1 MKKPIVFLTMFL
13 FLLTSLWA
21 QQKTITGTVTD
32 KLNGQPLP
40 GVNVIVPGTTVGTI
54 TDADGV
60 YRITVP
66 PDAQF
71 LEFKF
76 VGMKTHQMEIGDQTQ
91 IDLAMEEDVLGI
103 NEVIVTGLGTSRT
116 KKALGYA
123 VQDVKGDELANAIEP
138 NVTNSLQ
145 GRLSGVQITNSSGSV
160 TSGARV
166 VIRGMST
173 LTGNNQPLWVV
184 DGVPILNS
192 YSSSGAYGTVDY
204 GNAAMDINPSDIESV
219 SVLKGANAAA
229 LYGSRAVN
237 GVILVTT
244 KKGKLQ
250 AGSRKGLGI
259 SFESN
264 IMASKPLLLP
274 EYQNLYGQGSGGQF
288 SYVDGNY
295 GGVNDGVDESWGPP
309 LDQGLMIPQF
319 DSPYDPV
326 TGVREATPWVSH
338 PDNVKDVFVTGLNAT
353 NTLVLRGSD
362 EKADFRLSLSN
373 QKVTGIVPNTDL
385 TKNTVNLNAGLNVT
399 TKIRVSGNI
408 TYINNRSDNIMRN
421 GYSGGNILQ
430 SLSQWFGRQVDTKVL
445 KDRWEET
452 DPVTGLPFNWNH
464 SYHNNPYFVLN
475 KATNSRDR
483 NRVLGNINLNWDF
496 TPWLSFEGMIG
507 NDYYSE
513 AHENRTPMG
522 WVGDPLGGF
531 STDLTSR
538 NQLDARGQFN
548 FNKTFGDFDVVA
560 TIGGEYNRYN
570 YLYHSTSV
578 PDLIV
583 PDLYSVSNAAAT
595 ATTGYSQSHTEL
607 QSVFGQV
614 NIGYKNFLF
623 LDLTGRNDWSST
635 LPLDNNSYFYPSAS
649 LGFVVTEALGMQS
662 NVLSYLKLRASYAE
676 VGGTAGP
683 YALQGVFS
691 AGEPFNG
698 NPSLTYTNTMPPVG
712 LLPQDKKSIE
722 LGFESKFLQNRVGV
736 DFTFYKENTINQIMS
751 IDVSRMTGFSTQT
764 INAGNLQNMGEEIT
778 LWATPVKTKS
788 FTWDISVNWAQN
800 ENKVVELYGD
810 MHDMTL
816 FYMSWGTYA
825 KARIGEPYGQIM
837 AYDIVRENAIPH
849 YQDADQTVI
858 DYIEYTGRPVVTT
871 SGNYIKTPYRTLM
884 GNVMPDW
891 FGGVNNAFNFKG
903 INFSFLVDFRKGG
916 QQFSVTD
923 WFGHYAGVLAGTAGI
938 NPNGK
943 NVREDVANGGGVLV
957 EGAVYGRLDT
967 DGNVVYTDATGADV
981 SAPVENTSYV
991 NAEDFYHN
999 YWGKPGLSIFDAS
1012 FVKLREVV
1020 LGYTFRN
1027 VTSWISSIN
1036 ASVVGRN
1043 LWLIHSN
1050 IPDVDPE
1057 NAFSAGNTQGVN
1069 SNPLPST
1076 RTLGFNLK
1084 VNF

>member
-1 MKKPIVFLTMFL
+1 MKKPLVLMLL
-13 FLLTSLWA
+13 FAVMGFTLFAQTTS
-21 QQKTITGTVTD
+21 ITGTVTSKD
-32 KLNGQPLP
+32 DGAPLP
-40 GVNVIVPGTTVGTI
+40 GVAVVVQGTTVGTV
-54 TDADGV
+54 TDVDGKYTLAVPADA
-60 YRITVP
+60 TM
-66 PDAQF
+66 

-76 VGMKTHQMEIGDQTQ
+76 VGMKTVDMQIGSQTT
-91 IDLAMEEDVLGI
+91 IDLAMEQDVLGLE
-103 NEVIVTGLGTSRT
+103 EVVVTGLGTSRA
-116 KKALGYA
+116 KKALGYS
-123 VQDVKGDELANAIEP
+123 VQDVKGDELTTAMEP
-138 NVTNSLQ
+138 NVVNSLQ

-160 TSGARV
+160 TSGSRV
-166 VIRGMST
+166 IIRGMST

-192 YSSSGAYGTVDY
+192 YSSNGAYGGVDY
-204 GNAAMDINPSDIESV
+204 GNAASDINASDIESI

-244 KKGKLQ
+244 KSGKLQ
-250 AGSRKGLGI
+250 PGAKKGLGI
-259 SFESN
+259 TLESN
-264 IMASKPLLLP
+264 WMWSTPLLLP
-274 EYQNLYGQGSGGQF
+274 EYQNLYGQGSGGEF
-288 SYVDGNY
+288 AYV
-295 GGVNDGVDESWGPP
+295 GGDYSGTNDGVDESWGPP
-309 LDQGLMIPQF
+309 LDTGLMIPQF

-326 TGVREATPWVSH
+326 TGVRTPTPWISH
-338 PDNVKDVFVTGLNAT
+338 PNNVRDVFVTGLNAT
-353 NTLVLRGSD
+353 NTLTLQGAD
-362 EKADFRLSLSN
+362 EKANFRLSLGN

-385 TKNTVNLNAGLNVT
+385 NKNSVNLSAGLNVT
-399 TKIRVSGNI
+399 NRIRVGGNI
-408 TYINNRSDNIMRN
+408 TYISNKSGNIMQG

-445 KDRWEET
+445 EERWQET
-452 DPVTGLPFNWNH
+452 DPVTGMPFNWNH

-475 KATNSRDR
+475 KATHSRDR
-483 NRVLGNINLNWDF
+483 NRVLGNINIDWDL
-496 TPWLSFEGMIG
+496 TSYLSFQGMIG

-531 STDLTSR
+531 STNLTSR
-538 NQLDARGQFN
+538 NQLDARGTLN
-548 FNKTFGDFDVVA
+548 FNKNFGDLSVVA
-560 TIGGEYNRYN
+560 VLGGEYTHYN

-583 PDLYSVSNAAAT
+583 PDLYSVSNAAAQ

-607 QSVFGQV
+607 QSAFGQV
-614 NIGYKNFLF
+614 NLGFKNYLF

-662 NVLSYLKLRASYAE
+662 NALSYLKLRASYAE
-676 VGGTAGP
+676 VGGTAGA
-683 YALQGVFS
+683 YALQGTFG
-691 AGEPFNG
+691 AGQPFNG

-712 LLPQDKKSIE
+712 LLPQAKKSLE
-722 LGFESKFLQNRVGV
+722 FGFESKFLKNRAGL
-736 DFTFYKENTINQIMS
+736 DFTYYKENTINQIMS
-751 IDVSRMTGFSTQT
+751 IDVSRTTGFSTQT
-764 INAGNLQNMGEEIT
+764 INAGNLQNKGMEVT
-778 LWATPVKTKS
+778 LWATPVQTQDFS
-788 FTWDISVNWAQN
+788 WNLSVNWSRNQN
-800 ENKVVELYGD
+800 EVVELYGD
-810 MHDMTL
+810 MTDMTV

-849 YQDADQTVI
+849 YKDAAETVI
-858 DYIEYTGRPVVTT
+858 DYIEYTGRPVVST

-903 INFSFLVDFRKGG
+903 VNFSFMVDFRKGG
-916 QQFSVTD
+916 QQYSVTD
-923 WFGHYAGVLAGTAGI
+923 WFGHYAGVLAGTAKI

-943 NVREDVANGGGVLV
+943 NEREDVADGGGVLV
-957 EGAVYGRLDT
+957 EGAVYGRLDA
-967 DGNVVYTDATGADV
+967 DGNVVFTDASGTDV
-981 SAPVENTSYV
+981 TTPIANDSYV

-1027 VTSWISSIN
+1027 VTPWLSGIN
-1036 ASVVGRN
+1036 ASIVGRN

-1069 SNPLPST
+1069 SNPIPST
-1076 RTLGFNLK
+1076 RTIGFNLK
-1084 VNF
+1084 FTF

>member
-1 MKKPIVFLTMFL
+1 MKKPVTLLVLFL
-13 FLLTSLWA
+13 FALTQIWA
-21 QQKTITGTVTD
+21 QQKTITGTVTSAD
-32 KLNGQPLP
+32 DGQSLP
-40 GVNVIVPGTTVGTI
+40 GVNVVVLGTTVGTI
-54 TDADGV
+54 TDVDGV
-60 YRITVP
+60 YHLTVP
-66 PDAQF
+66 ADATT

-76 VGMKTHQMEIGDQTQ
+76 VGMKTYQVDIGDKTT
-91 IDLAMEEDVLGI
+91 IDVSMEQDVLGI
-103 NEVIVTGLGTSRT
+103 SEVIVTGLGTSRT
-116 KKALGYA
+116 KKALGYS
-123 VQDVKGDELANAIEP
+123 VQDVKGDDLATAIEP
-138 NVTNSLQ
+138 NVVNSLQ
-145 GRLSGVQITNSSGSV
+145 GRLSGVQISNSSGSV

-184 DGVPILNS
+184 DGVPIMNT
-192 YSSSGAYGTVDY
+192 YTSSGAYGDVDY
-204 GNAAMDINPSDIESV
+204 GNAASDINPSDIESI

-244 KKGKLQ
+244 KSGKLRP
-250 AGSRKGLGI
+250 GLKKGLGVTL
-259 SFESN
+259 ESN
-264 IMASKPLLLP
+264 FMWSNPLLLP
-274 EYQNLYGQGSGGQF
+274 EYQNLYGQGSGGEF
-288 SYVDGNY
+288 AYVDGNY
-295 GGVNDGVDESWGPP
+295 GGTNDGVDESWGPP

-326 TGVREATPWVSH
+326 TGVRTPTPWISH
-338 PDNVKDVFVTGLNAT
+338 PNNVKDVFVTGLNAT
-353 NTLVLRGSD
+353 NTLSLQGSD
-362 EKADFRLSLSN
+362 EKADFRLSFSN

-385 TKNTVNLNAGLNVT
+385 AKNNVTLSAGLNVT
-399 TKIRVSGNI
+399 EKIRVSGNFS
-408 TYINNRSDNIMRN
+408 YINNKSGNIMRG

-475 KATNSRDR
+475 KATHSRDR
-483 NRVLGNINLNWDF
+483 NRMLGNINLSWDF
-496 TPWLSFEGMIG
+496 TPFLSFKGMVG

-513 AHENRTPMG
+513 ARENRRPMG

-531 STDLTSR
+531 DTNLTSR
-538 NQLDARGQFN
+538 NQLDARGTLN
-548 FNKTFGDFDVVA
+548 FNKTFGDLSVLA
-560 TIGGEYNRYN
+560 TAGGEYTHYN
-570 YLYHSTSV
+570 YLYHSTNV

-583 PDLYSVSNAAAT
+583 PDLYSVSNSAAAAT
-595 ATTGYSQSHTEL
+595 TGLSERHTEL
-607 QSVFGQV
+607 QSIFGQV
-614 NIGYKNFLF
+614 NIGFKNYLF

-649 LGFVVTEALGMQS
+649 LGFVVTEALGIQS
-662 NVLSYLKLRASYAE
+662 TALSYLKLRASYAE
-676 VGGTAGP
+676 VGGTADA
-683 YALQGVFS
+683 YALQGTYN

-712 LLPQDKKSIE
+712 LLPQAKKSIE
-722 LGFESKFLQNRVGV
+722 LGFESKFLQNRVGL
-736 DFTFYKENTINQIMS
+736 DFTYYKENTINQIMS
-751 IDVSRMTGFSTQT
+751 IDVSRTTGFNTQT
-764 INAGNLQNMGEEIT
+764 INAGNLQNIGTEIT
-778 LWATPVKTKS
+778 LWATPVKSKDFS
-788 FTWDISVNWAQN
+788 WNLSVNWSKN
-800 ENKVVELYGD
+800 DNKVVELYGD
-810 MHDMTL
+810 MKDMTL

-825 KARIGEPYGQIM
+825 KARLGEPYGQIM
-837 AYDIVRENAIPH
+837 AYDFVRENATTH
-849 YQDADQTVI
+849 YKDADNTVV
-858 DYIEYTGRPVVTT
+858 DYIEYSGRPVVST
-871 SGNYIKTPYRTLM
+871 SGNYIKTPYRTLK

-903 INFSFLVDFRKGG
+903 VNFSFLIDFRKGG

-957 EGAVYGRLDT
+957 EDAVYGRLDT

-981 SAPVENTSYV
+981 SAPVSNTSYV

-999 YWGKPGLSIFDAS
+999 YWGKPALSIFDAS
-1012 FVKLREVV
+1012 FVKLREVI
-1020 LGYTFRN
+1020 LGYTFHN
-1027 VTSWISSIN
+1027 VTPWISGIN
-1036 ASVVGRN
+1036 ASIVGRN

-1069 SNPLPST
+1069 SNPIPST
-1076 RTLGFNLK
+1076 RTMGFNLR
-1084 VNF
+1084 VTF